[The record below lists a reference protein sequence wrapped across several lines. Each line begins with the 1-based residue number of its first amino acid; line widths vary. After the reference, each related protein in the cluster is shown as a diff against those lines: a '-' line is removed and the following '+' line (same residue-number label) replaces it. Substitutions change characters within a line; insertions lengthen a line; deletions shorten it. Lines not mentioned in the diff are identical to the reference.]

1 MFNASHEN
9 IVLVCIN
16 YLVEYYD
23 EQGKILYLIVY
34 WKSSNNINLLAE
46 IIDKTTSYG
55 AQNDACIHRYSLKWK
70 YLKLGVI
77 FYNLK
82 VFNP

>member
-23 EQGKILYLIVY
+23 EQEKILYLIVY

-46 IIDKTTSYG
+46 IIDKTT
-55 AQNDACIHRYSLKWK
+55 
-70 YLKLGVI
+70 
-77 FYNLK
+77 
-82 VFNP
+82 